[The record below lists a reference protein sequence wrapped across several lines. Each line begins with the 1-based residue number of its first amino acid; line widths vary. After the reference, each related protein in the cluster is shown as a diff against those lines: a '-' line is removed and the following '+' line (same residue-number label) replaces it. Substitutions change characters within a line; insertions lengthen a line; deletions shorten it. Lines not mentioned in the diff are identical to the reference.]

1 MKITVNLV
9 SLLAV
14 LFVSAG
20 ANKLPAQSNPPASA
34 ATDSNPSQPAEVVKM
49 SSFEVVTTQGKG
61 YVSTLTTPR
70 GTDDSLGYLVAL
82 MDRTSGD
89 IALPAAIP
97 AWTGIDYSAGAS
109 LTGGKT
115 WMSLAGLTAAR
126 FRDYAQT
133 LNLREATL
141 ATQYRYVDG
150 AGRPPSR

>member
-1 MKITVNLV
+1 MWLWVPPGSAAETDP
-9 SLLAV
+9 SFLLTAT
-14 LFVSAG
+14 LKDLPTYFPGYLGKGHVSA
-20 ANKLPAQSNPPASA
+20 
-34 ATDSNPSQPAEVVKM
+34 
-49 SSFEVVTTQGKG
+49 
-61 YVSTLTTPR
+61 LTTPR

-115 WMSLAGLTAAR
+115 WMSRAGLTAAR